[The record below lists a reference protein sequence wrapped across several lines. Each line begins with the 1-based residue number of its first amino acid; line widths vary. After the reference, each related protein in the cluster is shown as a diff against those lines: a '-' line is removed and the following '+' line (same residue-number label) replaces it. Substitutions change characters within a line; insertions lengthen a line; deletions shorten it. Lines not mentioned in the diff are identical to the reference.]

1 MIDEIKRYT
10 TMYDQKLNFA
20 VTETEIT
27 ALLTDTE
34 LIIENCNQKLEDA
47 GMSPCCYTPL
57 DEKIARLQR
66 DLDILKRYVQT
77 TREYIYSKLDQ
88 PFQQNFS
95 CNATETLSQIKISE
109 LETDNN
115 IALQE
120 YCEIYRQGYTHG
132 YKKVK
137 AKLKFSDFLTI
148 EEVRPGDGTVVLE
161 GMDTIQEFAV
171 LFRPQYNKLMEDVQD
186 ISDCA
191 EIILTQGEYNH
202 AEYHPVGNLISSLLD
217 ITIVKPIVECFV
229 GRDLITGEEL
239 EESQKAVKLAGAAVG
254 LVTLGQS
261 VLVAK
266 GTGMAGKELLG
277 VVGKTVLLDMAS
289 MAATYGMGYAGEQLG
304 LPGEVTWILSVAT
317 GCTVSMVGGKLL
329 FRDIDRGII
338 QECTTE
344 DLAKITGEKSG
355 ALDMT
360 QVGKSVTAEEIDIYL
375 QYKKEG
381 SLYRFS
387 REEREAIQRMQ
398 RMDIPDEEFER
409 VLQVRRNTK
418 GERGS
423 DTVAYHS
430 VGGDNSAKKIQSVL
444 DGIDISYTNPES
456 RFGQGFY
463 VAADGNTTVAELA
476 YHGTDAKYSIR
487 YDMNL
492 EGQKVLDLT
501 APKVASEW
509 GFLQGE
515 SSLLECQNIAEI
527 ALDEG
532 YNVIKVQSYRDAGI
546 NYVIYG
552 NFDEILQP
560 QMVTPIGD

>member
-289 MAATYGMGYAGEQLG
+289 MAATYGMGYAGEQLR

-329 FRDIDRGII
+329 FRDIDKGII

-344 DLAKITGEKSG
+344 DLAKIAGEKSG

-398 RMDIPDEEFER
+398 RMDIPDEELKK
-409 VLQVRRNTK
+409 VLQVKQSIVIENVVNEGGSPTPIKYSPINPCDEISREVAESFSGATFTK
-418 GERGS
+418 RVLTE
-423 DTVAYHS
+423 DTVMYRVSGGNAKE
-430 VGGDNSAKKIQSVL
+430 VGSYMSMTPQGGGLQSQL
-444 DGIDISYTNPES
+444 DLALNP
-456 RFGQGFY
+456 
-463 VAADGNTTVAELA
+463 AWGNTTENVTKIVVPK
-476 YHGTDAKYSIR
+476 GTTIYEGIAAPQNI
-487 YDMNL
+487 YDSLGNVIGTL
-492 EGQKVLDLT
+492 PGGGSQVYI
-501 APKVASEW
+501 PKVEVGW
-509 GFLQGE
+509 FQ
-515 SSLLECQNIAEI
+515 
-527 ALDEG
+527 
-532 YNVIKVQSYRDAGI
+532 
-546 NYVIYG
+546 
-552 NFDEILQP
+552 
-560 QMVTPIGD
+560 

>member
-34 LIIENCNQKLEDA
+34 LIFENCNQKLEDA

-57 DEKIARLQR
+57 DEKIAMLQR

-88 PFQQNFS
+88 PLQQNFS

-329 FRDIDRGII
+329 FRDIDKGII

-344 DLAKITGEKSG
+344 DLAKIAGEKSG

-387 REEREAIQRMQ
+387 REEREAIQRIQ
-398 RMDIPDEEFER
+398 RMDIPDEELKK
-409 VLQVRRNTK
+409 VLQVKQRTVIENVVNEGGTH
-418 GERGS
+418 GS
-423 DTVAYHS
+423 P
-430 VGGDNSAKKIQSVL
+430 NKIDSLL
-444 DGIDISYTNPES
+444 DGRPELTGSTREKLLATVQDPELSKIVNELYRPGATVGDGGTAAILVEEFSKGSSTHLLKATERLKQLKKLASSGKLGLNDLDVVEALIDDLESAIS
-456 RFGQGFY
+456 
-463 VAADGNTTVAELA
+463 L
-476 YHGTDAKYSIR
+476 
-487 YDMNL
+487 
-492 EGQKVLDLT
+492 
-501 APKVASEW
+501 
-509 GFLQGE
+509 
-515 SSLLECQNIAEI
+515 
-527 ALDEG
+527 
-532 YNVIKVQSYRDAGI
+532 YN
-546 NYVIYG
+546 
-552 NFDEILQP
+552 
-560 QMVTPIGD
+560 

>member
-329 FRDIDRGII
+329 FRDIDKGII

-344 DLAKITGEKSG
+344 DLAKIAGEKSG

-387 REEREAIQRMQ
+387 KEERETIQRMQ
-398 RMDIPDEEFER
+398 RMDIPDEELKK
-409 VLQVRRNTK
+409 VLQVKQRTVIENVVNEGGSPTPIKYSPINPCDEISREVAESFSGATFTK
-418 GERGS
+418 RVLTE
-423 DTVAYHS
+423 DTVMYRVSGGNAKE
-430 VGGDNSAKKIQSVL
+430 VGSYMSMTPQGGGLQSQL
-444 DGIDISYTNPES
+444 DLALNP
-456 RFGQGFY
+456 
-463 VAADGNTTVAELA
+463 AWGNTTENVTKIVVPK
-476 YHGTDAKYSIR
+476 GTTIYEGIAAPQNI
-487 YDMNL
+487 YDSLGNVIGTL
-492 EGQKVLDLT
+492 PGGGSQVYI
-501 APKVASEW
+501 PKVEVGW
-509 GFLQGE
+509 FQ
-515 SSLLECQNIAEI
+515 
-527 ALDEG
+527 
-532 YNVIKVQSYRDAGI
+532 
-546 NYVIYG
+546 
-552 NFDEILQP
+552 
-560 QMVTPIGD
+560 

>member
-329 FRDIDRGII
+329 FRDIDKGII

-344 DLAKITGEKSG
+344 DLAKIAGEKSG

-398 RMDIPDEEFER
+398 RMDIPDEELKK
-409 VLQVRRNTK
+409 VLQVKQSIVIENVVNEGGSPTPIKYSPINPCDEISREVAESFSGATFTK
-418 GERGS
+418 RVLTE
-423 DTVAYHS
+423 DTVMYRVSGGNAKE
-430 VGGDNSAKKIQSVL
+430 VGSYMSMTPQGGGLQSQL
-444 DGIDISYTNPES
+444 DLALNP
-456 RFGQGFY
+456 
-463 VAADGNTTVAELA
+463 AWGNTTENVTKIVVPK
-476 YHGTDAKYSIR
+476 GTTIYEGIAAPQNI
-487 YDMNL
+487 YDSLGNVIGTL
-492 EGQKVLDLT
+492 PGGGSQVYI
-501 APKVASEW
+501 PKVEVGW
-509 GFLQGE
+509 FQ
-515 SSLLECQNIAEI
+515 
-527 ALDEG
+527 
-532 YNVIKVQSYRDAGI
+532 
-546 NYVIYG
+546 
-552 NFDEILQP
+552 
-560 QMVTPIGD
+560 